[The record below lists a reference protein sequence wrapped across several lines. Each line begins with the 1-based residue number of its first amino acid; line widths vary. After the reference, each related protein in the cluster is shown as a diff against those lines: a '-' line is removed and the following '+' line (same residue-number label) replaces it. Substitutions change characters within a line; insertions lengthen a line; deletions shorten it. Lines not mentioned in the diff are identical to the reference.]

1 MHATPGWSGG
11 LGLQLAYIVI
21 NIDPV
26 LVHLGPLA
34 IHWYGLMYVVAISIG
49 LWVSR
54 RYAVSLGIHD
64 EQVWSVFLG
73 TAAAGL
79 VGGRLYYVIQQPD
92 LVQNF
97 LLKPYNIIA
106 VWDGGMAFFGAIFLG
121 SVTLFYLARRQGF
134 SPWIALDAAAIF
146 AAVGQ
151 IFGRIGNIINGD
163 IVGYAYTSGTVTVP
177 GDTCINAPCVAYV
190 PDPHIPWYAT
200 VYLNPGAFH
209 PQSIPYQPAAAYE
222 IGLNL
227 VMLFII
233 WQVRY
238 LLPRLRAG
246 YLFALYLALYA
257 VSQIIVFFARD
268 NVYTPFLGINGLK
281 QAQWTAIFVLIFA
294 VPGLIALARRF
305 SEPWRFSAVR
315 PVPWPAGAKAI
326 EAVGADAG
334 DDDGEPLADLPPW
347 QPVRA
352 VGGQLRNLFGA
363 SRPSDTAQ

>member
-1 MHATPGWSGG
+1 MHAMSGWSGG
-11 LGLQLAYIVI
+11 LGLHLAYIVI
-21 NIDPV
+21 NIDPI

-34 IHWYGLMYVVAISIG
+34 IHWYGLAYVVAISIG

-54 RYAVSLGIHD
+54 RYAVSLGVHD
-64 EQVWSVFLG
+64 EQVWNVFLG

-121 SVTLFYLARRQGF
+121 SITLFLLARRQGL

-146 AAVGQ
+146 ASVGQ
-151 IFGRIGNIINGD
+151 IFGRFGNIINGD
-163 IVGYAYTSGTVTVP
+163 IVGYAYTSSTVTLP
-177 GDTCINAPCVAYV
+177 GDTCISAPCVAYV
-190 PDPHIPWYAT
+190 SDPHIPWWAT

-209 PQSIPYQPAAAYE
+209 AQSIPYQPAAAYE

-233 WQVRY
+233 WQVRF

-246 YLFALYLALYA
+246 YLFVLYLALYS

-268 NVYTPFLGINGLK
+268 NVYTPFLGISGLK
-281 QAQWTAIFVLIFA
+281 QAQWTGIFVLVFA
-294 VPGLIALARRF
+294 VPALIVLAQRY
-305 SEPWRFSAVR
+305 SAPWRYTATR
-315 PVPWPAGAKAI
+315 PVPWPAGSKAI
-326 EAVGADAG
+326 EAAVVDESAPDE
-334 DDDGEPLADLPPW
+334 EPADLPVW

-352 VGGQLRNLFGA
+352 VGGQLRNLFGTT
-363 SRPSDTAQ
+363 RPSDSAS